1 MFGNQRGQSAH
12 NRAVMEKVVL
22 EEVGEMTRGVRAL
35 MATIWA
41 KTEVQWG
48 TTEGL
53 KQGNI

>member
-41 KTEVQWG
+41 KTKVQWG

-53 KQGNI
+53 K